1 MKNFLKYT
9 LATIVGVILSSFILF
24 LLSFGLLGAMISAGD
39 KPVIVQSNSI
49 LVLPINQDIP
59 DRGSKNPWGNFNP
72 FTMSFSPQIGLNEIL
87 DNIEKA
93 KTDENIKGIYL
104 ETGMVSPGISTTYE
118 IRNALLD
125 FKESGKFILCYT
137 NDLLPQS
144 TYYLGTVADSLFL
157 NPSGVFQFFGLRSE
171 ITFYKNALDKLGIEM
186 QIVRHGKFKSAVE
199 PYINERMSKES
210 RDQTLSFIRPI
221 WNEMLNGISE
231 ERGLTT
237 VHLNELADN
246 LVINS
251 AEAAIQESLV
261 DGLRYYD
268 EILDILKELSG
279 IERDK
284 KLRMVSMTNYSK
296 VPEKRQH
303 KGLAK
308 DKIAMIYASG
318 IITFGEENEAGIGA
332 TNFSRVIRKARED
345 SSIKAIVLRINSPG
359 GISIAADQ
367 IWREVELASR
377 VKPVIASM
385 GNVAAS
391 GGYYIAAPANTILA
405 NPTTITGS
413 IGAFATI
420 PNAQKLLNDKLGI
433 TFDVVK
439 TNQYADF
446 GSFYRPLNNAEKEY
460 LQAGIEKTYDDFVSR
475 VALGRNMTKEA
486 VDSIGQG
493 RVWSGIDAQKIGL
506 VDRMGGLTDA
516 IALAAEMA
524 GLDHYRI
531 ISLPAQ
537 EDPYQKIIKEL
548 SGNIRTSILK
558 KELGASYRYY
568 QDLKEL
574 VENNGIQMRMPY
586 FLEVY

>member
-231 ERGLTT
+231 ERGLTA
-237 VHLNELADN
+237 VQLNELADN

-284 KLRMVSMTNYSK
+284 KLRLVSMTNYSK

-537 EDPYQKIIKEL
+537 EDPYQKLIKEL

>member
-72 FTMSFSPQIGLNEIL
+72 LTMSFSPQIGLNEIL

-118 IRNALLD
+118 IRNALID

-237 VHLNELADN
+237 VQLNELADN

-284 KLRMVSMTNYSK
+284 KLRLVSMTNYSK

-537 EDPYQKIIKEL
+537 EDPYQKLIKEL

>member
-39 KPVIVQSNSI
+39 KPVVVKSNSI
-49 LVLPINQDIP
+49 LVLPVNQDIP
-59 DRGSKNPWGNFNP
+59 DRGSKNPWGNFDP
-72 FTMSFSPQIGLNEIL
+72 LTMSFSPQIGLNEIL

-104 ETGMVSPGISTTYE
+104 ETGMVSPGISTAFE

-125 FKESGKFILCYT
+125 FKESGKFILCYN

-144 TYYLGTVADSLFL
+144 AYYLGSVADSLFL

-171 ITFYKNALDKLGIEM
+171 ITFYKNALDKLGVEM
-186 QIVRHGKFKSAVE
+186 QIVRHGKYKSAVE
-199 PYINERMSKES
+199 PYVNERMSQES
-210 RDQTLSFIRPI
+210 RDQILSFINPI

-237 VHLNELADN
+237 MQLNELADN

-251 AEAAIQESLV
+251 AEAALQESLV
-261 DGLRYYD
+261 DGLKYYD
-268 EILDILKELSG
+268 EVLDILKELSG

-284 KLRMVSMTNYSK
+284 KLRLVNMINYSK
-296 VPEKRQH
+296 VPEKREH
-303 KGLAK
+303 KGLAR
-308 DKIAMIYASG
+308 DKIALIFASG
-318 IITFGEENEAGIGA
+318 VITFGEEYEAGIGA
-332 TNFSRVIRKARED
+332 INFSRVIRKARED

-367 IWREVELASR
+367 IWREVDLARR

-391 GGYYIAAPANTILA
+391 GGYYIAAPADTILA

-446 GSFYRPLNNAEKEY
+446 GSLYRPLNNAEKEY
-460 LQAGIEKTYDDFVSR
+460 LQAGIERTYDDFVSR

-486 VDSIGQG
+486 VDSIAQG

-506 VDRMGGLTDA
+506 VDRMGGLSDA
-516 IALAAEMA
+516 IALAAEMT

-531 ISLPAQ
+531 ISLPTQ
-537 EDPYQKIIKEL
+537 EDPYQKLIKEL

-558 KELGASYRYY
+558 RELGESYRYY

-574 VENNGIQMRMPY
+574 VENNGIQMRIPY
-586 FLEVY
+586 SLEVY

>member
-9 LATIVGVILSSFILF
+9 LATVVGVILSSFILF

-72 FTMSFSPQIGLNEIL
+72 LTMSFSPQIGLNEIL

-118 IRNALLD
+118 IRNALID

-237 VHLNELADN
+237 VQLNELADN

-284 KLRMVSMTNYSK
+284 KLRLVSMTNYSK

>member
-537 EDPYQKIIKEL
+537 EDPYQKLIKEL

>member
-24 LLSFGLLGAMISAGD
+24 LLSFGLLGAIISAGD
-39 KPVIVQSNSI
+39 KPAVIQPNSI
-49 LVLPINQDIP
+49 LVLPVDQDIP
-59 DRGSKNPWGNFNP
+59 DRGSKSPLGNFDP
-72 FTMSFSPQIGLNEIL
+72 LSMSFSPQIGLNEIL
-87 DNIEKA
+87 ENIEKA
-93 KTDENIKGIYL
+93 KTDDNIRGIYL
-104 ETGMVSPGISTTYE
+104 QTGMVSPGISTTFE

-125 FKESGKFILCYT
+125 FKESGKFILCYS

-171 ITFYKNALDKLGIEM
+171 MTFYKKALEKLGVEM
-186 QIVRHGKFKSAVE
+186 QIVRHGKYKSAVE
-199 PYINERMSKES
+199 PYVNERMSQES
-210 RDQTLSFIRPI
+210 REQTLSFINPI
-221 WNEMLNGISE
+221 WNEMLKGISE
-231 ERGLTT
+231 ERGLSTEQ
-237 VHLNELADN
+237 LNELADN
-246 LVINS
+246 L
-251 AEAAIQESLV
+251 AIQSPQTAYEESLI
-261 DGLRYYD
+261 DGLKYYD
-268 EILDILKELSG
+268 EILGILKELSG
-279 IERDK
+279 IEQDK
-284 KLRMVSMTNYSK
+284 KLRLVSMANYLS

-303 KGLAK
+303 RGLAK
-308 DKIAMIYASG
+308 DKIALVFASG
-318 IITFGEENEAGIGA
+318 MITFGEENESGVGAG
-332 TNFSRVIRKARED
+332 NFSRAIRKARED
-345 SSIKAIVLRINSPG
+345 SSVKAIVLRINSPG

-367 IWREVELASR
+367 IWREVDLASR

-391 GGYYIAAPANTILA
+391 GGYYIAAPASTILA

-420 PNAQKLLNDKLGI
+420 PNAQKLLNDKIGI

-439 TNQYADF
+439 TNRHADF
-446 GSFYRPLNNAEKEY
+446 GSLYRPLNSGEKEY
-460 LQAGIEKTYDDFVSR
+460 LEAGIERTYDDFVSR
-475 VALGRNMTKEA
+475 VAAGRKMTREA
-486 VDSIGQG
+486 VDSIAEG
-493 RVWSGIDAQKIGL
+493 RVWSGVDAQRIGL

-531 ISLPAQ
+531 ISLPIQ
-537 EDPYQKIIKEL
+537 EDPYQKLLKEL
-548 SGNIRTSILK
+548 TGNIRVSILK
-558 KELGASYRYY
+558 KELGPSYRYY

-574 VENNGIQMRMPY
+574 VDHNGIQMRMPY

>member
-87 DNIEKA
+87 DNIKKA

-171 ITFYKNALDKLGIEM
+171 VTFYKNALDKLGIEM

-237 VHLNELADN
+237 VQLNELADN

-284 KLRMVSMTNYSK
+284 KLHLVSMTNYSK
-296 VPEKRQH
+296 VPGKRQH

-345 SSIKAIVLRINSPG
+345 SSIKAIILRINSPG

-524 GLDHYRI
+524 GLDQYRI

-537 EDPYQKIIKEL
+537 EDPYQKLIKEL

>member
-72 FTMSFSPQIGLNEIL
+72 LTMSFSPQIGLNEIL

-118 IRNALLD
+118 IRNALID

-237 VHLNELADN
+237 VQLNELADN

-284 KLRMVSMTNYSK
+284 KLRLVSMTNYSK

>member
-72 FTMSFSPQIGLNEIL
+72 LTMSFSPQIGLNEIL

-118 IRNALLD
+118 IRNALID

-231 ERGLTT
+231 ERGLTA
-237 VHLNELADN
+237 VQLNELADN

-284 KLRMVSMTNYSK
+284 KLRLVSMTNYSK

-537 EDPYQKIIKEL
+537 EDPYQKLIKEL

>member
-49 LVLPINQDIP
+49 LVLPIKQDIP

-72 FTMSFSPQIGLNEIL
+72 LTMSFSPQIGLNEIL

-125 FKESGKFILCYT
+125 FKKSGKFILCYS

-210 RDQTLSFIRPI
+210 RDQTLSLIRPI

-237 VHLNELADN
+237 VQLNELADN

-284 KLRMVSMTNYSK
+284 KLRLVSMTNYSK

-391 GGYYIAAPANTILA
+391 GGYYIAAPADTILA

-537 EDPYQKIIKEL
+537 EDPYQKLIKEL
-548 SGNIRTSILK
+548 SGNIRASILK
-558 KELGASYRYY
+558 KELGASYSYY

>member
-39 KPVIVQSNSI
+39 KPVVVQSNSI
-49 LVLPINQDIP
+49 LVLPVNQDIP
-59 DRGSKNPWGNFNP
+59 DRGSKNPWGNFDP
-72 FTMSFSPQIGLNEIL
+72 LTMSFSPQIGLNEIL

-104 ETGMVSPGISTTYE
+104 ETGMFSPGISTAFE

-125 FKESGKFILCYT
+125 FKESGKFILCYN

-144 TYYLGTVADSLFL
+144 AYYLGSVADSLFL

-171 ITFYKNALDKLGIEM
+171 ITFYKNALDKLGVEM
-186 QIVRHGKFKSAVE
+186 QIVRHGKYKSAVE
-199 PYINERMSKES
+199 PYVNERMSQES
-210 RDQTLSFIRPI
+210 RDQILSFINPI

-237 VHLNELADN
+237 MQLNELADN

-251 AEAAIQESLV
+251 AEAALQESLV
-261 DGLRYYD
+261 DGLKYYD
-268 EILDILKELSG
+268 EVLDILKELSG
-279 IERDK
+279 IKRDK
-284 KLRMVSMTNYSK
+284 KLRLVNMINYSK
-296 VPEKRQH
+296 VPEKREH
-303 KGLAK
+303 KGLAR
-308 DKIAMIYASG
+308 DKIALIFASG
-318 IITFGEENEAGIGA
+318 VITFGEEYEAGIGA
-332 TNFSRVIRKARED
+332 INFSRVIRKARED

-367 IWREVELASR
+367 IWREVDLARR

-391 GGYYIAAPANTILA
+391 GGYYIAAPADTILA

-446 GSFYRPLNNAEKEY
+446 GSLYRPLNNAEKEY
-460 LQAGIEKTYDDFVSR
+460 LQAGIERTYDDFVSR

-486 VDSIGQG
+486 VDSIAQG

-506 VDRMGGLTDA
+506 VDRMGGLSDA
-516 IALAAEMA
+516 IALAAEMT

-531 ISLPAQ
+531 ISLPTQ
-537 EDPYQKIIKEL
+537 EDPYQKLIKEL

-558 KELGASYRYY
+558 RELGESYRYY

-574 VENNGIQMRMPY
+574 VENNGIQMRIPY
-586 FLEVY
+586 SLEVY